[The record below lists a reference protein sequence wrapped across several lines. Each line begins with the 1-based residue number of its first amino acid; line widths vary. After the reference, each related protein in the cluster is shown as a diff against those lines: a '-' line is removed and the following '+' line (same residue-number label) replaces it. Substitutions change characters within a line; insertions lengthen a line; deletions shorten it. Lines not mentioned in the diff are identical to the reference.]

1 MNPADRACVNPASE
15 ALSELGR
22 QIGIPALA
30 FDKSGC
36 CQLAFDQHWLVT
48 LTYLPAP
55 GRWYLSCPL
64 AERHTALPPGTEHA
78 MLRANFLGAGCAGAC
93 LSVAPD
99 SRPSLHLQLA
109 QSEASA
115 QALLAGI
122 ETLLNQAEAWADR
135 LQRGESNAIP
145 NTTTLAGSE
154 APPAWLLNRV

>member
-1 MNPADRACVNPASE
+1 MKLTAPAAENPASE

-22 QIGIPALA
+22 QIGIPALT

-36 CQLAFDQHWLVT
+36 CQLAFDQRWLVT

-122 ETLLNQAEAWADR
+122 ETLLNQAELWADR
-135 LQRGESNAIP
+135 LQRGESLP
-145 NTTTLAGSE
+145 NPVSSAVSVAE